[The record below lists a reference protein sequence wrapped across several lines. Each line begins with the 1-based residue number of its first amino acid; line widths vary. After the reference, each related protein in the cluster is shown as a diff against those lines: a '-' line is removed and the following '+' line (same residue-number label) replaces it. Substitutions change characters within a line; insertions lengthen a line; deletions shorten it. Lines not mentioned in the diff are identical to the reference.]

1 MRDVILFIAC
11 SLDGYIAR
19 KDGQVDWLFHDED
32 YGYSDFYDSI
42 DATLM
47 GKKTYLDILAM
58 GEFPYYD
65 KKNYVFV
72 RKNNPPHNRSVGY
85 VHGDIPAF
93 VRKLKKEEGKDIW
106 LVGGGQI
113 NTILLTSGDIDRM
126 VVSVHPVVLG
136 QGIPLFG
143 AGIPAE
149 RWFVFERA
157 ETFASGLVQL
167 HYRRKG

>member
-19 KDGQVDWLFHDED
+19 KDGRVDWLFHDED

-47 GKKTYLDILAM
+47 GKKTYLEILGM
-58 GEFPYYD
+58 GEFPYLD

-72 RKNNPPHNRSVGY
+72 RKNNPPLNRSVEY

-149 RWFVFERA
+149 RWFVFEKA
-157 ETFASGLVQL
+157 ESFASGLVQL
-167 HYRRKG
+167 YYRRRV